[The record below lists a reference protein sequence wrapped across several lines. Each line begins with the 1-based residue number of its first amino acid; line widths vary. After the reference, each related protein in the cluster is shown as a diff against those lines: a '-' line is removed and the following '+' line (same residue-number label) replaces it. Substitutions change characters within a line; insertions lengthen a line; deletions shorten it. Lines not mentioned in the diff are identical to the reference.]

1 MEEGTRWDSQR
12 MHISTLDS
20 IVGTGDV
27 VVVGTDVV
35 VVVVGGAA
43 DKKEEVVSVLFS
55 DRSAR

>member
-1 MEEGTRWDSQR
+1 

-27 VVVGTDVV
+27 VVGTDVAV
-35 VVVVGGAA
+35 VVGAA

-55 DRSAR
+55 DRSSREQRRM